1 MKCAFVDAEKA
12 RFPVV
17 FMCSELEIST
27 SGYYA
32 WRGREPSKHA
42 TDDEALTKEIVKS
55 HLESRRTYGSPRIHA
70 DLKEAGRRTS
80 RKRIIRLMGA
90 QDIAARRKKRFRR
103 TTDSKHV
110 FPIADNLL
118 ERDFH
123 VDEPKGV
130 WVTDI
135 TCVWTREGWLYLA
148 AIVDLYS
155 RAVVGWAMSSTI
167 DRKLCLDAL
176 AMAVAARRP
185 PPGLIH
191 HADRGS
197 QYASGA
203 SGDDRRALDVNTMLC
218 SMSRKGDCWDNAVAE
233 SFWSTIKAE
242 LIHDVDFPSRATAEQ
257 AIFEYIEV
265 FYNRRRRHSTIGYR
279 TPVQQEEM
287 YEAARQPTASE
298 NCPPNRITFSPT
310 GRSFEGHVAK

>member
-1 MKCAFVDAEKA
+1 MKFAFVDAEKA

-103 TTDSKHV
+103 TTDSKHA

-123 VDEPKGV
+123 IDEPNRV
-130 WVTDI
+130 WVTDM

-148 AIVDLYS
+148 A
-155 RAVVGWAMSSTI
+155 
-167 DRKLCLDAL
+167 C
-176 AMAVAARRP
+176 RR
-185 PPGLIH
+185 
-191 HADRGS
+191 
-197 QYASGA
+197 Q
-203 SGDDRRALDVNTMLC
+203 RRY
-218 SMSRKGDCWDNAVAE
+218 E
-233 SFWSTIKAE
+233 SF
-242 LIHDVDFPSRATAEQ
+242 
-257 AIFEYIEV
+257 
-265 FYNRRRRHSTIGYR
+265 
-279 TPVQQEEM
+279 
-287 YEAARQPTASE
+287 
-298 NCPPNRITFSPT
+298 
-310 GRSFEGHVAK
+310 

>member
-1 MKCAFVDAEKA
+1 MKFAFVDAEKA

-103 TTDSKHV
+103 TTDSKHA

-123 VDEPKGV
+123 VDEPNRV

-135 TCVWTREGWLYLA
+135 TYVWTREGWLYLA

-155 RAVVGWAMSSTI
+155 RVVVGWAMSSTI

-191 HADRGS
+191 HSDRGS
-197 QYASGA
+197 QYASG
-203 SGDDRRALDVNTMLC
+203 DYRRALDVNKMLC

-279 TPVQQEEM
+279 TPVQQEEI
-287 YEAARQPTASE
+287 YEAARQQTA
-298 NCPPNRITFSPT
+298 
-310 GRSFEGHVAK
+310 